1 MVETAKCGMVETRV
15 NTSAHHAVR
24 ECRKIDL
31 TRAHYT
37 PNPPPIT
44 KYPPSPSSPPIKKKR
59 DEVTCESGM
68 IDSCVC
74 VLNSLTF
81 INRPIVPPPPPIVS
95 SDFLMWSIHD
105 RTHRGKWRIA
115 LADRIHVYSRP
126 EGFQPVRPSSFTSC
140 LAKIHRNRL

>member
-1 MVETAKCGMVETRV
+1 MQVCFTAKCGMVQTRV

-31 TRAHYT
+31 TRAHFKP
-37 PNPPPIT
+37 PN
-44 KYPPSPSSPPIKKKR
+44 KKKTR

-68 IDSCVC
+68 IDSYVC

-95 SDFLMWSIHD
+95 SDFLM
-105 RTHRGKWRIA
+105 
-115 LADRIHVYSRP
+115 
-126 EGFQPVRPSSFTSC
+126 
-140 LAKIHRNRL
+140 